1 MSSEEVYFCPNC
13 MAKIS
18 SEDAVCPECGGSM
31 NIQNSPHQL
40 PVNSILNG
48 RYLIG
53 RVLGEGGFGIT
64 YLGYDL
70 RTNTKTAIK
79 EYFPSS
85 RTASARSPTQCL
97 FMTKRVCLSMKR
109 ANSAFLRKRK
119 PYIASETRK
128 ISSTCLISF
137 PRTTPRISSWNI

>member
-1 MSSEEVYFCPNC
+1 MGTEEVYFCPNC

-18 SEDAVCPECGGSM
+18 SEDAICPECGGNMS
-31 NIQNSPHQL
+31 IQNAPHQL
-40 PVNSILNG
+40 PVNNILNG

-79 EYFPSS
+79 EYFPSTGS
-85 RTASARSPTQCL
+85 
-97 FMTKRVCLSMKR
+97 
-109 ANSAFLRKRK
+109 
-119 PYIASETRK
+119 Y
-128 ISSTCLISF
+128 
-137 PRTTPRISSWNI
+137 RISEHSCAVSVRDNEYLAQFNKGKQRFLEEAKTVYRFRDEKNIVDVLDFFGENNTAYIVM